1 MCSQTQHPLYKISSF
16 KVNLHTSENENHS
29 VQYLH
34 NVKHTKLGHE
44 PYIDRFVTNLRNFV
58 QHQSYMKPDG

>member
-44 PYIDRFVTNLRNFV
+44 PYIFLSQTWTVALS
-58 QHQSYMKPDG
+58 HSY